1 MWERGSCQERLFT
14 AHFSRIQHE
23 WHKSRRGD
31 PELSAG
37 CSHQWT
43 FPSAN
48 YTQRC
53 YSSPVLHP
61 RGWVIHPGA
70 SGLGYLSRTQELQ
83 RSNATLRATWVT
95 LKHCHIPL
103 RGPAST
109 EGTLDG
115 CWLQRRLSKA
125 SPRNSFL
132 TQIPPG
138 SLSSPRDP
146 IYVQE
151 MDLCTHTQSPPP
163 PWHSFPPQQ
172 PELLFLFPFPSLN
185 FSHFRRRAAT
195 KALFKASLGGV
206 FFRLFF
212 FFFFLNGSG
221 VHFYV

>member
-1 MWERGSCQERLFT
+1 MWERGSCQERPFT
-14 AHFSRIQHE
+14 AHFSWIQHE

-109 EGTLDG
+109 EGTLNG

-138 SLSSPRDP
+138 SQGSHICAGDGFM
-146 IYVQE
+146 Y
-151 MDLCTHTQSPPP
+151 THTVPTSTLTLLPTPAARATFAF
-163 PWHSFPPQQ
+163 SFAL
-172 PELLFLFPFPSLN
+172 PEFLPFQTLSWN
-185 FSHFRRRAAT
+185 KSTF
-195 KALFKASLGGV
+195 
-206 FFRLFF
+206 
-212 FFFFLNGSG
+212 
-221 VHFYV
+221 